1 METIKDFLKDN
12 INYLTIFLGVLLI
25 IGAEVLSSYY
35 FYRKSLALVDSK
47 EDISNFLVNEESKQP
62 EIYKVDIKGEVNK
75 PGTYEV
81 DASKRVIDVI
91 ALADGLTKNADT
103 RANNLSLKVYDEMV
117 IVIYSKEQISKF
129 KQTMEEENLIM
140 ENCQKMINGIQNNS
154 CIEKENST
162 SNNNGLSIKE
172 DKISIN
178 KASVDELMKIPG
190 IGSSKAESIVKY
202 RNTNGDFKSIEQ
214 IKNVDG
220 IGEGLYAKIKDYI
233 TL

>member
-12 INYLTIFLGVLLI
+12 INYLTIFLVVLLI

-35 FYRKSLALVDSK
+35 FYRKGLELVDSK
-47 EDISNFLVNEESKQP
+47 EDISDFLVNEESKQP

-154 CIEKENST
+154 CIEKENSI
-162 SNNNGLSIKE
+162 SNNNSLSIKE